1 MIFENIFIGLGSNIG
16 KREAY
21 INSAIKEIRSIQKT
35 DIIHISS
42 IIETKPIGN
51 VLQPN
56 FLNAVV
62 RINSE
67 LEPIRL
73 LNRLQVIEQKLG
85 RHRTEKWSPRTIDL
99 DILFY
104 DELILS
110 SDELTIPHPEIM
122 NRSFILQLMNEIAS
136 EYTHPLQKKTM
147 KELYE

>member
-1 MIFENIFIGLGSNIG
+1 VIFENIFIGLGSNIG

-85 RHRTEKWSPRTIDL
+85 RHRTEKWSFRTIDL

>member
-16 KREAY
+16 KRESY

-85 RHRTEKWSPRTIDL
+85 RHRTEKWSFRTIDL

-122 NRSFILQLMNEIAS
+122 NRSFILQLMNEIAP